1 MIPWRR
7 KWQPTLVFLPGKASG
22 WRSLVGDSPWG
33 RKEWDK
39 TEQLSSSSSGMF
51 THSISWLPSL
61 DEQLFESALC
71 LRKGPRSWSLACK
84 KQGTNR
90 LLCPGAHRVLLS
102 FHTKQWGQC
111 KTGRSFTGGL
121 CEFRSVEQFGEII
134 WIFSEFHCIPQPHYS
149 IPWIYLR
156 KCFHIYSRNITVL
169 FSNVS
174 WP

>member
-1 MIPWRR
+1 MDRGAWWATAHGVAKSGTRLSNWAAAAVECSLI
-7 KWQPTLVFLPGKASG
+7 QFLGCPLLMSNC
-22 WRSLVGDSPWG
+22 LN
-33 RKEWDK
+33 
-39 TEQLSSSSSGMF
+39 
-51 THSISWLPSL
+51 LP
-61 DEQLFESALC
+61 FG
-71 LRKGPRSWSLACK
+71 LRKGPRGWSLACK